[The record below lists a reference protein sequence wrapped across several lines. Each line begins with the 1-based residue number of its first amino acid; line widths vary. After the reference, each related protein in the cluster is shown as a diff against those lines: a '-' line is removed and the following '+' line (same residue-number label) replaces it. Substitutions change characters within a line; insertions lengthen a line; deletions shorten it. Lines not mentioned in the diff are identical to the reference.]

1 MPIYSSQDVVNIT
14 DVQKIYLDALKQFP
28 VMHLSPFEKIIDD
41 DKGYVMSRQMNGNL
55 SLKPNITKQGLL
67 FRGDSCSQNQ
77 NKADRSYRAAIN
89 SMQFKKLIESF
100 PLYEMLKNGVQL
112 PNGETLCLENPFGLA
127 YSYDLDTSFVGF
139 TSELEVAMFYAVTR
153 YDSISGQFEI
163 VKNGTG
169 VLYAYELRQPLRL
182 TRSLTP
188 LGLQVF
194 PRTFFEKTFLL
205 QIPNKADIDRHH
217 AVIGFRFDH
226 QEEIAQE
233 IFEKYRGGELL
244 APTDDVLWKKLKSIK
259 EGDTETALF
268 QKNDLEELY
277 IKIDEY
283 WDKFISLIHFDNNEE
298 DIKLFLQKLPQNN
311 NYARYFDLTQ
321 YYNER

>member
-1 MPIYSSQDVVNIT
+1 MSIYSSQDIVNIT

-28 VMHLSPFEKIIDD
+28 VMHLSPFERIIDG

-55 SLKPNITKQGLL
+55 SLKPNISKQGLL
-67 FRGDSCSQNQ
+67 FRGDSCSQDQ
-77 NKADRSYRAAIN
+77 NKVGRSYRATIN
-89 SMQFKKLIESF
+89 STQFKKLIESF

-112 PNGETLCLENPFGLA
+112 PNGETLCQENPYGLA
-127 YSYDLDTSFVGF
+127 YSYDLDTSFIGF

-153 YDSISGQFEI
+153 YDPLSGKYEI

-194 PRTFFEKTFLL
+194 PRTFYEKTFLL
-205 QIPNKADIDRHH
+205 QIPNKADINRHH
-217 AVIGFRFDH
+217 AVIGFRFNH
-226 QEEIAQE
+226 QEEIAQALY
-233 IFEKYRGGELL
+233 EKFKGGELL
-244 APTDDVLWKKLKSIK
+244 APTDDILWKKLNSIR
-259 EGDTETALF
+259 EDSTETALF
-268 QKNDLEELY
+268 QKSDLEELY
-277 IKIDEY
+277 KTIDVY
-283 WDKFISLIHFDNNEE
+283 WDKFVSFIHFEKNEE
-298 DIKLFLQKLPQNN
+298 EAKLFLQKLPQDN
-311 NYARYFDLTQ
+311 NYARFFDLTR